1 MRFAVVTGANRGLGL
16 ETCRKLAGLGFQVL
30 LTARNAEAGRAA
42 AVSLGLSDRVR
53 ATELDVTEPSS
64 VERLAQELAGGPA
77 IDALVNNAGA
87 SFSGFDGEVARRTLD
102 INYRGP
108 VRVTDALAPL
118 LAPGANVVMVS
129 SGMGELAHLSPALR
143 ARLQAPGLDRAGLNA
158 IAKEF
163 VDSVAQRQHQ
173 ALGFPGNAY
182 GMSKALLNTFT
193 RILAPTLRGQRVN
206 AVCPGWVKTRMG
218 GEHAPRTVERGA
230 AGIVWAATLGNDGPN
245 GGFFRDGKA
254 IAW

>member
-16 ETCRKLAGLGFQVL
+16 ETCRKLAQLGFQVL
-30 LTARNAEAGRAA
+30 LTARNVEAAEAAA
-42 AVSLGLSDRVR
+42 ASLGLGDRIHP
-53 ATELDVTEPSS
+53 TQLDVADPSS

-118 LAPGANVVMVS
+118 LAAHANLVMVS

-143 ARLQAPGLDRAGLNA
+143 ARLQAPGLDRAALSAMAN
-158 IAKEF
+158 EF
-163 VDSVAQRQHQ
+163 VESVAQRRHE
-173 ALGFPGNAY
+173 ALGYPSNAY
-182 GMSKALLNTFT
+182 GMSKALLNGFT
-193 RILAPTLRGQRVN
+193 RVLAPTLRGQRVN

-218 GEHAPRTVERGA
+218 GEHASRTVERGA
-230 AGIVWAATLGNDGPN
+230 AGIVWAATLENDGPN